1 MSVGERD
8 PFTGHMTTGH
18 EWNGI
23 TELNTPVPR
32 VVILSLI
39 ITAAL
44 GLVWTVLMP
53 SWPFVTSY
61 FPGVLGIDQR
71 NVVANSVA
79 EAQAERS
86 PWMSSIE
93 DQDFS
98 AILSNPELMRIVRE
112 NGRTLFGD
120 NCAACHGHDA
130 KGQRGFPNIAQSPML
145 WGDSPE
151 AILQTI
157 TVGINS
163 TDPNTRVSQMLAF
176 GRDGTLTPPQISQ
189 VTSYVQSLSATGSA
203 APLDKDQ
210 VEQGK
215 AVFAANCVA
224 CHGKDAKG
232 LTDMGAPN
240 LTDSYWIYGGERQDM
255 YGSIY
260 HGRQGHMPNWGA
272 RLSPAAIKILTLYVL
287 DMRKQAV
294 GAGS

>member
-8 PFTGHMTTGH
+8 PFTGHITTGH

-32 VVILSLI
+32 VVTLSLI

-130 KGQRGFPNIAQSPML
+130 R
-145 WGDSPE
+145 
-151 AILQTI
+151 
-157 TVGINS
+157 
-163 TDPNTRVSQMLAF
+163 
-176 GRDGTLTPPQISQ
+176 
-189 VTSYVQSLSATGSA
+189 
-203 APLDKDQ
+203 
-210 VEQGK
+210 
-215 AVFAANCVA
+215 AN
-224 CHGKDAKG
+224 
-232 LTDMGAPN
+232 
-240 LTDSYWIYGGERQDM
+240 
-255 YGSIY
+255 
-260 HGRQGHMPNWGA
+260 
-272 RLSPAAIKILTLYVL
+272 
-287 DMRKQAV
+287 
-294 GAGS
+294 AGSPTLRNRRCSGETVLKRSCKRSQSGSTAQIRTRGCRRCWRSVAMERLALPKSHR